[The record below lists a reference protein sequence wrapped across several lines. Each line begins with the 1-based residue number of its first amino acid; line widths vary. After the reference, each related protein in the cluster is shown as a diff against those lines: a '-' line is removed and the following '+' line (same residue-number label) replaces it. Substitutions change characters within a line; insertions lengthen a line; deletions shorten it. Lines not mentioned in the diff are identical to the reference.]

1 MNILIERNIGT
12 DGWSCHFAYKDKK
25 YWADLSPVGGLNE
38 CMIFEVLFDGS
49 IFTQEELYCKRG
61 LNVTPSSL
69 LACVKEFVS
78 TTK

>member
-1 MNILIERNIGT
+1 MNILIERNINT
-12 DGWSCHFAYKDKK
+12 NGWSCYFSHNEKK

-49 IFTQEELYCKRG
+49 IFTQEELYCKRS
-61 LNVTPSSL
+61 LDITPTSL